1 MSIKIDK
8 AEFTRRFRIKLIQ
21 LRYARKISQ
30 NKLADLSGL
39 NHNMIKDYENGR
51 NLPTIWSFYKLCK
64 GLGVSSNEILG
75 F

>member
-1 MSIKIDK
+1 MSIDIDK

-21 LRYARKISQ
+21 LRYAQKLSQ
-30 NKLADLSGL
+30 NKLADLSGI

-64 GLGVSSNEILG
+64 GLGVSIDALLD